1 MRNVAFRFAL
11 PRAIRDATHPAEA
24 SKATPGTHNQGI
36 AADIAVS
43 NGVERMNVVH
53 WALKMNFGGIG
64 VAKGFVHVDDRKTT
78 PVMWTYS

>member
-1 MRNVAFRFAL
+1 
-11 PRAIRDATHPAEA
+11 
-24 SKATPGTHNQGI
+24 
-36 AADIAVS
+36 
-43 NGVERMNVVH
+43 MNIVH

>member
-1 MRNVAFRFAL
+1 VKNVAFRFAL
-11 PRAIRDATHPAEA
+11 P
-24 SKATPGTHNQGI
+24 Q
-36 AADIAVS
+36 AVS
-43 NGVERMNVVH
+43 NGVERMNIVH